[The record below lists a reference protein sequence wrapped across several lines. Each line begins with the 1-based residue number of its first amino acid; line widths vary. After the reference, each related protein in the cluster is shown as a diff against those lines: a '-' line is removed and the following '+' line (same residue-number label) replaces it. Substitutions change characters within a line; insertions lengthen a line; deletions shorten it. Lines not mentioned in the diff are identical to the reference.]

1 MKISVRDVLIQG
13 TRYIRT
19 AALAGGLC
27 LGPSLSYAESLW
39 LKNSNNERGM
49 FADHRAGAVG
59 DILTIVIDESST
71 SSSSQ
76 NSTTTKDM
84 SIDNSVTQ
92 WLFPLA
98 ASAFGSVN
106 GALPG
111 TQIDGSNSFN
121 GGGSI
126 SDSKAVTARASVL
139 VIDRLPNGNLV
150 VEGARKVSFAGESQ
164 WVVLR
169 GVVRKSDITA
179 ANTVLSSRVAD
190 ATVEFISAGAITD
203 AQRKGWLS
211 KLNDLVNPF

>member
-1 MKISVRDVLIQG
+1 
-13 TRYIRT
+13 
-19 AALAGGLC
+19 
-27 LGPSLSYAESLW
+27 
-39 LKNSNNERGM
+39 M